1 MQLILRKTS
10 KILYICVIIIKPT
23 NKNIMIRRTTFT
35 TLVFILILGVIASC
49 KKDNY
54 SNQPVPD
61 NPDTPVVFY
70 QIPPINEY
78 IPERLFYLFDSLNL
92 LHYGDEPPTVMGD
105 FMADSMS
112 IFIVNTVSE
121 SQYSGLMSGVILP
134 EPRYFEFKNQRIDT
148 LSLIYKSPYV
158 VNTPEAPFYLMER
171 SDTDST
177 YFRVKSNVEHFI
189 NAPVTPTYFKSGRF
203 TAEDFKHAYIIG
215 NGEYFTIYYYEIR
228 YNKTNMPVVNPLPMN
243 AIIISGKMSTDSEGN
258 IIIEDFW
265 YGMETMVYY
274 SQNVNLL
281 FSPNPGDIIIMKS
294 PNTIVQGS
302 CDD

>member
-1 MQLILRKTS
+1 MTRKT
-10 KILYICVIIIKPT
+10 
-23 NKNIMIRRTTFT
+23 TFI

-49 KKDNY
+49 KKDND
-54 SNQPVPD
+54 SNQPVPE

-78 IPERLFYLFDSLNL
+78 IPERLFHLFDSLNL
-92 LHYGDEPPTVMGD
+92 LYYGDEPPAVMGD

-112 IFIVNTVSE
+112 VFIVNTVSE

-134 EPRYFEFKNQRIDT
+134 EPRYFEFKNQGIDT
-148 LSLIYKSPYV
+148 LSLTYKSPYG

-177 YFRVKSNVEHFI
+177 YFRVKSNVECFI

-215 NGEYFTIYYYEIR
+215 NGEYFTIYFYEIR

-243 AIIISGKMSTDSEGN
+243 AIILSGKMSTDSEGN

-265 YGMETMVYY
+265 YGMETVVYY

-281 FSPNPGDIIIMKS
+281 FSLNPGDVIIMKS